1 MNAHVSLRRGWYEPM
16 RPPDEL
22 SPVLVCSWTA
32 EPTGRHRLVPDGC
45 IDIVCLSTG
54 RVVLCGP
61 ETTAWTFELPSGT
74 TAVGA
79 RFRPGAAAHVFNLD
93 ASTIRNAV
101 VPFGNVVGTEA
112 ADYLTT
118 VLGDAAN
125 PQTRR
130 AALEDWLG
138 GWIAACETS
147 TDEFAD
153 AVLEYLVA
161 RPRATPVELGAPFG
175 LTARQVHRRSLRLFG
190 YGTSVLARLIRFQRF
205 LALREVSPMPA
216 RLASLA
222 IEAGFADQA
231 HLNRE
236 CRSITGMSPTVFLAD
251 YFPTFPDMS
260 DPYKTATFGSVTMA
274 Q

>member
-1 MNAHVSLRRGWYEPM
+1 MNAHVSLRRGWYEPVL
-16 RPPDEL
+16 PPDEL

-45 IDIVCLSTG
+45 VDIVCLSSG

-79 RFRPGAAAHVFNLD
+79 RFRPGAAAHLFDLD
-93 ASTIRNAV
+93 ASTIRNTV
-101 VPFGNVVGTEA
+101 VPFGNAVGSEA
-112 ADYLTT
+112 ADHLAT
-118 VLGDAAN
+118 VLGNAAM
-125 PQTRR
+125 PEARR
-130 AALEDWLG
+130 STLEDWLG
-138 GWIAACETS
+138 GRIASCETR

-205 LALREVSPMPA
+205 LALRQASPMST

-222 IEAGFADQA
+222 IEVGFADQA
-231 HLNRE
+231 HLTRD
-236 CRSITGMSPTVFLAD
+236 CRSITGMSPTEFLAD

-260 DPYKTATFGSVTMA
+260 DPYKTGTFGSVTMA
-274 Q
+274 R